1 MRDTIFIS
9 HATPED
15 NEFTV
20 WLASRL
26 ELLGYK
32 VWIDKKELLGG
43 ETFWETIEST
53 IKINAVKFLLVYS
66 KNICYPDSEEIKG
79 GIQKEI
85 DFAKDVI
92 KNEALTDFFII
103 LHMDDSG
110 YNLFSGAK
118 DLNQIAFNENWAEG
132 LTILQKKLVRDNVPM
147 TNLNELDEAANWY
160 LNNYLV
166 KNPVIEKKEL
176 YYTNWWSVKSIP
188 KSFFIMRYKNEKQAN
203 TVATA
208 NENYLLVKDAN
219 CITTFN
225 RELSAYIKDSFGD
238 TQILPSEIFE
248 VKISELLQGYEKD
261 SFPSFRDAENHFKKL
276 FKRSLHNYFKS
287 KQMFW
292 YDMSNKNMAYYH
304 TNSSL
309 PTSKVTYDFPYREN
323 ARSKTKNLL
332 GKHLEVGKWH
342 FAVSAKSSFAPFL
355 GFHLKSHLI
364 FSKKGYE
371 AIDDKDL
378 QHLHRRK
385 KGKRMF
391 NEEWRD
397 LLLAFM
403 KSLEDSEGNI
413 VLKTHTDTDIVMK
426 PTLEMFWSDFG
437 YFDPKDLKRQELFID
452 DSKED
457 PIQEQEIE

>member
-1 MRDTIFIS
+1 MRDIIFIS

-15 NEFTV
+15 NEFTI

-53 IKINAVKFLLVYS
+53 IKNNAIKFLLVYS
-66 KNICYPDSEEIKG
+66 KNICYSNRNEVKG

-85 DFAKDVI
+85 DFAQQVMKDQ
-92 KNEALTDFFII
+92 ALNDFFII
-103 LHMDDSG
+103 LHIDNSG
-110 YNLFSGAK
+110 YDLFPGAK
-118 DLNQIAFNENWAEG
+118 DLNQIPFNENWANG
-132 LTILQKKLVRDNVPM
+132 LTVLQKKLIRDNVPKI
-147 TNLNELDEAANWY
+147 NSHELDEAANWY
-160 LNNYLV
+160 LNHYLV
-166 KNPVIEKKEL
+166 KNPIIEKKEL
-176 YYTNWWSVKSIP
+176 YYTNWWSVKSLP
-188 KSFFIMRYKNEKQAN
+188 TSFFIMRYKNEKQADA
-203 TVATA
+203 VA
-208 NENYLLVKDAN
+208 NSNKSCLFVKDAN

-225 RELSAYIKDSFGD
+225 KDLQAEIEDNFGT
-238 TQILPSEIFE
+238 TQILPTEIFE
-248 VKISELLQGYEKD
+248 VKLSELFQGYERE

-276 FKRSLHNYFKS
+276 LKRSLHNYFKN
-287 KQMFW
+287 KKMFW

-304 TNSSL
+304 TYTSL
-309 PTSKVTYDFPYREN
+309 PTSKVSFHFPYREN
-323 ARSKTKNLL
+323 ARLKTKNLL
-332 GKHLEVGKWH
+332 GKHLEIGKWH
-342 FAVSAKSSFAPFL
+342 FAVSAKSTFSPFV

-378 QHLHRRK
+378 QHVHRRR

-403 KSLEDSEGNI
+403 KSLENSEGNI
-413 VLKTHTDTDIVMK
+413 VLDTNTETDIVMK
-426 PTLEMFWSDFG
+426 PTLETFWSDFG

-452 DSKED
+452 EEKED
-457 PIQEQEIE
+457 PIEEQELP